1 MDFISGLPK
10 VGALSVILVIVDRFS
25 KYATFIPLPK
35 ACSAEETATMFF
47 RHVVKYWGLPQNTYG
62 GRTKKAHEY
71 VKEWNVN
78 AEIAR
83 AYLEKASRRMKKWA
97 DQNRRPREFK
107 VGDMVMV
114 KLNKEQMRFL
124 RGRDKRLVRKYEG
137 PIQVIKR
144 IGEVAYKLD
153 RPAWMKCHPVFH
165 VSCLKPYHPDL
176 EDPTRN
182 KSKRQHPLQSTPSDI
197 SRLNQP

>member
-1 MDFISGLPK
+1 MDLISGLPK
-10 VGALSVILVIVDRFS
+10 VGALSVILVVVDCFS

-35 ACSAEETATMFF
+35 TCSAEEMATMFF
-47 RHVVKYWGLPQNTYG
+47 KNVVKYWGLPQNSYG
-62 GRTKKAHEY
+62 GRTKKAHEFA
-71 VKEWNVN
+71 KEWNVN

-97 DQNRRPREFK
+97 DENRRLREFK
-107 VGDMVMV
+107 VGNMVMV

-137 PIQVIKR
+137 LIQVIKR

-165 VSCLKPYHPDL
+165 VSCLKPYYPDP

-182 KSKRQHPLQSTPSDI
+182 RSKRANIRS
-197 SRLNQP
+197 NQLPATSAD